1 MEAHPTAFF
10 MQRELRKYLVERLEE
25 YVTPNKVQL
34 IERVLSQ
41 RTRHVTVVMED
52 FYQSHNTNAVMR
64 TCDCFGIQDVYITQR
79 LHDYSLNPNVV
90 RGASKWLNINM
101 YDRKDDSTEK
111 CFNAL
116 RQKNYK
122 LVGTTPNRD
131 YASIKELNLDE
142 PIALVFGTEKAG
154 LSKYAKENVDE
165 LVHIPMYG
173 FTESFNVSVSAALI
187 LNELV
192 GRIRE
197 SEMKWQL
204 TADEKEDLKYEWY
217 QNIVKRADLHIKNFI
232 SEHYSQG

>member
-10 MQRELRKYLVERLEE
+10 MQRELKKYLVERLEE

-34 IERVLSQ
+34 IEWVLSQ
-41 RTRHVTVVMED
+41 RTRHLTVVMED

-101 YDRKDDSTEK
+101 FDREEDSTEK
-111 CFNAL
+111 CFDAL
-116 RQKNYK
+116 KTKKYK
-122 LVGTTPNRD
+122 LVGTTPSKD
-131 YASIKELNLDE
+131 YASIEELNIEE
-142 PIALVFGTEKAG
+142 PIAFVFGTEKRG
-154 LSKYAKENVDE
+154 LSDYAKEHVDE

-187 LNELV
+187 LNSLV
-192 GRIRE
+192 AKLRE
-197 SEMKWQL
+197 SQINWQL
-204 TADEKEDLKYEWY
+204 TPSEKEDLKFDWY
-217 QNIVKRADLHIKNFI
+217 QNIVKRSDLHIKSFI
-232 SEHYSQG
+232 SEHSSQG